1 MHFVALFFLM
11 NSQKNYLID
20 AQVVA
25 SKFSVLSKTV
35 VNNFV
40 VNLFPIFVL
49 LQYLFMTHS

>member
-1 MHFVALFFLM
+1 MHFLALFFLM

>member
-49 LQYLFMTHS
+49 LQDLFMTHS